1 MMEERKKSAS
11 FIDVARLTV
20 LTDLNSTNA
29 GRTKEECV
37 LHRCG
42 QADRVDRLELNKCWK
57 N

>member
-29 GRTKEECV
+29 GRTEEECV

-42 QADRVDRLELNKCWK
+42 QADRVDRLELNK
-57 N
+57 